1 MSKAPKSYLIPKL
14 YKFRTSFVIQ
24 AFLAQSQA
32 PGDTMTI
39 CTMCGTNLPLRVH
52 LLTQIVKVKV
62 VISRDT
68 SQPLLQL
75 SLSSLSLIKT
85 GPKIHYEY
93 DFQYILYVKQVEVQ

>member
-1 MSKAPKSYLIPKL
+1 
-14 YKFRTSFVIQ
+14 
-24 AFLAQSQA
+24 
-32 PGDTMTI
+32 MTI
-39 CTMCGTNLPLRVH
+39 CTMCGTNLPFRVH